1 MHLPLLLAQTPTPD
15 EWTSVSAWV
24 VKVGG
29 SAGLVLIGV
38 IWAFRTKLVV
48 IGWAYA
54 DAVER
59 LGVSEKRSDERY
71 NALNAD
77 WQRRY
82 DALCKDR
89 DGLMERLD
97 RMGQRIEAERQR
109 MQELLLKVHSTTER
123 AVATAAEAS
132 RRLPTTP
139 SVSTAPPQSPRQS
152 G

>member
-97 RMGQRIEAERQR
+97 RM
-109 MQELLLKVHSTTER
+109 QELLLKVHSTTER